1 MPAKRRIINV
11 NCEALRIVTTAAK
24 QHTRFL
30 EREIEKDEY
39 DVFCGI
45 GCESA
50 VERAKEQLRLLKTSI
65 FMMEQHIERF
75 DDAQ

>member
-1 MPAKRRIINV
+1 MPVNNV
-11 NCEALRIVTTAAK
+11 NCEALRIVTCAAGK
-24 QHTRFL
+24 YRSFL

-50 VERAKEQLRLLKTSI
+50 VERAKEQLQLLETSI
-65 FMMEQHIERF
+65 FMMEKHIERF
-75 DDAQ
+75 DNAQ

>member
-1 MPAKRRIINV
+1 MPANNV
-11 NCEALRIVTTAAK
+11 NVEALRIVTNAAK
-24 QHTRFL
+24 KHCDFL

-39 DVFCGI
+39 DVDCGI

-50 VERAKEQLRLLKTSI
+50 VERAKEQLQLLETSI

-75 DDAQ
+75 DNTI

>member
-1 MPAKRRIINV
+1 MPVNNV
-11 NCEALRIVTTAAK
+11 NCEALRVVTNAAEK
-24 QHTRFL
+24 HRDFL
-30 EREIEKDEY
+30 RREIKKDEY

-50 VERAKEQLRLLKTSI
+50 VERAKEELHLLETSI

-75 DDAQ
+75 DNAQ